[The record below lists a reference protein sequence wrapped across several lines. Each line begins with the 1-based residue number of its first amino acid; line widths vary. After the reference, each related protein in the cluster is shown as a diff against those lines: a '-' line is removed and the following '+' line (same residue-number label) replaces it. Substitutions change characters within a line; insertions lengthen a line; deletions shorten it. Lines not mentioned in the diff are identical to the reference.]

1 MSPSAAGARATRS
14 PWRSLIGPG
23 IVVLV
28 GVAFLMSLGLWQM
41 ERLGWKQDL
50 LAKVEARIHQ
60 PATSTPDETDWG
72 KIDFEHDEYRHVQA
86 TGAFRHDLEV
96 QAYALIDS
104 EPNGGGGPGYWVIT
118 PLVMADGA
126 TILVNR
132 GFVPLDKRSPTTRPQ
147 GQVDGLVTVTGLL
160 RTPEQAGMF
169 TPANDAAKDTWFNRD
184 PAAIGTA
191 KGLLRVAPFLIDADS
206 TPNEGGLPLGGQTRI
221 TFPNRHLEYAL
232 TWFGLAGTLL
242 VFFLA
247 YAWTRLRRNPAP

>member
-1 MSPSAAGARATRS
+1 MSQSAAGVKAARS
-14 PWRSLIGPG
+14 PLRPLIGPA

-28 GVAFLMSLGLWQM
+28 GFAFLMSLGFWQL

-60 PATSTPDETDWG
+60 PASPLPNEVEWA
-72 KIDFEHDEYRHVQA
+72 KVDFEHDEYRHVQA

-96 QAYALIDS
+96 QTYALIDS

-126 TILVNR
+126 SILVNR
-132 GFVPLDKRSPTTRPQ
+132 GFVPPGKRSPATRPE

-160 RTPEQAGMF
+160 RMPEQAGTL
-169 TPANDAAKDTWFNRD
+169 TPANDPAKDSWFNRD

-191 KGLLRVAPFLIDADS
+191 KGLLRVAPFLIDADD
-206 TPNEGGLPLGGQTRI
+206 TPNAGGWPLGGQTRI
-221 TFPNRHLEYAL
+221 AFPNRHLEYAM

-242 VFFLA
+242 AFFIV
-247 YAWTRLRRNPAP
+247 YAWTRLRRNSGS

>member
-1 MSPSAAGARATRS
+1 VSQSASGVRASRS
-14 PWRSLIGPG
+14 PWKSLIGPA
-23 IVVLV
+23 IFVLV
-28 GVAFLMSLGLWQM
+28 CVALLASLGVWQM
-41 ERLGWKQDL
+41 ERLSWKQDL

-60 PATSTPDETDWG
+60 PAGPVPTELDWG
-72 KIDFEHDEYRHVQA
+72 KVDFEHDEYRHVQA

-96 QAYALIDS
+96 QAYALIDA

-132 GFVPLDKRSPTTRPQ
+132 GFVPLDKRGPATRPE

-160 RTPEQAGMF
+160 RTPEQAGTF
-169 TPANDAAKDTWFNRD
+169 TPANDPAKDTWFNRD

-206 TPNEGGLPLGGQTRI
+206 TPNAGGWPLGGQTRI
-221 TFPNRHLEYAL
+221 AFPNRHLEYAM

-242 VFFLA
+242 VFFLV
-247 YAWTRLRRNPAP
+247 YAWGRLRRNQSA